1 MGRKKNMTPL
11 VDKKLTRRQTKFVKT
26 LVSMDGQ
33 VTNRQAAEM
42 AGYPPSSSHTRA
54 WELMNST
61 ISPHVCKAIEE
72 YRAELDAQ
80 YAVNFKRSERA
91 LAVIGKKALEE
102 GAFSAAVNAEVA
114 RGKLAGLYT
123 SKSEV
128 RTGSIDALS
137 REEVTRELEKIRRS
151 YGEIVIDIT
160 PEEAKASAPEHRS
173 GALERPEDEP
183 PEDREGSGTH
193 KNRVT

>member
-1 MGRKKNMTPL
+1 MGRRKDMTPL

-42 AGYPPSSSHTRA
+42 AGYPPSSRHTRA
-54 WELMNST
+54 WELMNPN
-61 ISPHVCKAIEE
+61 ISPHVVKAIEE

-80 YAVNFKRSERA
+80 YAVNYKRSERA

-123 SKSEV
+123 SKSEI
-128 RTGSIDALS
+128 RTGSIAALS
-137 REEVTRELEKIRRS
+137 REEVERELEKIRRS
-151 YGEIVIDIT
+151 YGEITIDIT
-160 PEEAKASAPEHRS
+160 PEEAEASAPEHRS
-173 GALERPEDEP
+173 GPLERPEDEP
-183 PEDREGSGTH
+183 SEDREASGAN
-193 KNRVT
+193 KD